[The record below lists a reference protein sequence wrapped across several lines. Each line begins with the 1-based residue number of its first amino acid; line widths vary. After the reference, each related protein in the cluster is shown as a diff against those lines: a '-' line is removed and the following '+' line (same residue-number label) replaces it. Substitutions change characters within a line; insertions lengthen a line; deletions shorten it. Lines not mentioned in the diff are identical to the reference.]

1 VVNMTTTRKMQSWAA
16 LLSSTAFIA
25 LACGV
30 KNPDIKLPGEGGEE
44 NGGTTSTSGKSGGQ
58 NGGTEN
64 GGTENG
70 GTENGG
76 TENGGTAGMPPD
88 GMAGAGMGG
97 SPLEPECQDAQL
109 RCDGDISQLCEGGM
123 WVDQETC
130 SDVCIGEG
138 VCACEEDAGQCSGNT
153 PQLCKKGV
161 WVDQAACGGATKVC
175 TGEGV
180 CAAFRLLSG
189 GIGTFGVR
197 PAESGGY
204 VLKEQSLSAAPRACN
219 EDFCVTGGIQ

>member
-1 VVNMTTTRKMQSWAA
+1 MTKRNNVGRVASLSAA
-16 LLSSTAFIA
+16 VALM
-25 LACGV
+25 LACSGV
-30 KNPDIKLPGEGGEE
+30 SNPDIDLPGEAGADSGGS
-44 NGGTTSTSGKSGGQ
+44 NGKSGSDTGATSGKGGS
-58 NGGTEN
+58 EN

-70 GTENGG
+70 GSENGG
-76 TENGGTAGMPPD
+76 SAGEPVAGG
-88 GMAGAGMGG
+88 GMGG
-97 SPLEPECQDAQL
+97 SPLDPECEEGALQCA
-109 RCDGDISQLCEGGM
+109 GDVSQLCEGGM

-130 SDVCIGEG
+130 ADVCIGKG
-138 VCACEEDAGQCSGNT
+138 VCACEEDARQCSGNT
-153 PQLCKKGV
+153 PQLCEDGV

-219 EDFCVTGGIQ
+219 DDFCVTGGIQ